1 MITITKATLP
11 PCPTMGICHTRIS
24 GQRKSKTPKMIN
36 GVPYMFK
43 GGNVMKIP
51 QIQVGTTVNCPGQV
65 TIFRWVF

>member
-1 MITITKATLP
+1 
-11 PCPTMGICHTRIS
+11 
-24 GQRKSKTPKMIN
+24 MIN